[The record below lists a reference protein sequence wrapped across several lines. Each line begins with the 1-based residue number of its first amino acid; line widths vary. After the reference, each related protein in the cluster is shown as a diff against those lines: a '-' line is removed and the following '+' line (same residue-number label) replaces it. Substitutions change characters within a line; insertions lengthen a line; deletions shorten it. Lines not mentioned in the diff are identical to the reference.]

1 MDDPFTLGSVIS
13 ATESPPR
20 STLPLL
26 SLTSMNIIY
35 AAKGKKKSSSI
46 FPEGQL
52 VCGMMISISFLLL
65 ATFSSIDLP
74 SSSLNFLGC

>member
-1 MDDPFTLGSVIS
+1 
-13 ATESPPR
+13 
-20 STLPLL
+20 
-26 SLTSMNIIY
+26 MNIIY